1 MPQEMPKADDVVKQ
15 ARIKAA
21 TENKS
26 IFLIFGASWCEPCH
40 QMNSFLAA
48 RDIAPI
54 FGKYFVVARIAVGEV
69 AGGHS
74 EHDNPGSDSLMMR
87 YGGVISSG
95 EASLPFIV
103 LLDSKAKLI
112 VNSKRP
118 LKGNSVAGIGFPTE
132 PEEIT
137 WFLTM
142 LRKAAP
148 AILPAEIHTV
158 QEGLRK
164 FAVQRHEPKT
174 LMFAKLES
182 CRWLTH

>member
-1 MPQEMPKADDVVKQ
+1 
-15 ARIKAA
+15 
-21 TENKS
+21 
-26 IFLIFGASWCEPCH
+26 
-40 QMNSFLAA
+40 MNSFLAA

-74 EHDNPGSDSLMMR
+74 KHDNPGSDSLMMR
-87 YGGVISSG
+87 VWKVLSQVG

-164 FAVQRHEPKT
+164 FAVKDTTKNPHVRK
-174 LMFAKLES
+174 AES
-182 CRWLTH
+182 HAGGSPTDR